1 MSKPFPLT
9 AFDMLF
15 FFPAQLDIGNS
26 CDILVLNGKVDRDR
40 FKKAVQLL
48 SSRHPLLN
56 QRLQRKLWKYSWVP
70 IDENI
75 EFDIR
80 YYNAETQDEQETIS
94 TLAKRVW
101 DEPIDL
107 YSERVVR
114 FYITESETKSYVQ
127 IISHH
132 VCADGTACTLLA
144 SDLAECYGAVTENR
158 PPMPQHTTEQL
169 ADADREVTS
178 QLSFTERC
186 WFFISALVTI
196 LIEVIFN
203 RYEPSIP
210 TENPGDKKVIN
221 VKKMNLGEEGLTDLK
236 QAAKRKSTTLH
247 PLLLTALARAKD
259 DYLSKR
265 NITKNKITIVDLF
278 SMRDMTENNMSR
290 VYNSL
295 VTFFLRHIDSSQS
308 DEEIIASLNSQLRP
322 ETKDKLYIRYYFVQI
337 ITWLK
342 FFPQRFQDPACDVLC
357 TQLMPSNISVT
368 NPGLVKYPIDTFGE
382 LDIVDYYTFP
392 YLYGTIR
399 IMFLANT
406 FHNKLNITCI
416 YDTSAFSADDIEE
429 FMAKYAS
436 KLKGMTEGNIAP
448 STSLDEQ
455 TTQDLKNKIT
465 QLPNNHSQT
474 SSNVKGA

>member
-1 MSKPFPLT
+1 MSKPTPLT

-40 FKKAVQLL
+40 FKKAVELL
-48 SSRHPLLN
+48 SARHPLLN
-56 QRLQRKLWKYSWVP
+56 QRLQRHLWKYSWIP
-70 IDENI
+70 IDENV

-80 YYNAETQDEQETIS
+80 YFKADTQNEQELLS

-101 DEPIDL
+101 MERIDL
-107 YSERVVR
+107 YSERCVR
-114 FYITESETKSYVQ
+114 FYITETESKSYVQ

-144 SDLAECYGAVTENR
+144 SDLAECYGAATENR

-169 ADADREVTS
+169 ADADKEITS
-178 QLSFTERC
+178 QLSFIERC
-186 WFFISALVTI
+186 WFFITALITMVIAI
-196 LIEVIFN
+196 LFN

-221 VKKMNLGEEGLTDLK
+221 VNKMDLGEELLTDLK
-236 QAAKRKSTTLH
+236 QTAKKKSTTLH

-259 DYLSKR
+259 EYLNNR
-265 NITKNKITIVDLF
+265 NIKKDKITIVDLF

-295 VTFFLRHIDSSQS
+295 VTFFLRHVDSSQS
-308 DEEIIASLNSQLRP
+308 DEEIIASLNSELRP
-322 ETKDKLYIRYYFVQI
+322 ETKDKLFIRYYFVQI
-337 ITWLK
+337 ITWMK
-342 FFPQRFQDPACDVLC
+342 FLPQRFQDPACSVLC
-357 TQLMPSNISVT
+357 TQLMPTNVSVT

-392 YLYGTIR
+392 YLYGTLR

-429 FMAKYAS
+429 LMAKYAA
-436 KLKGMTEGNIAP
+436 KLRGMTAGHASP
-448 STSLDEQ
+448 STLPNKQS
-455 TTQDLKNKIT
+455 TQDSKNNVT
-465 QLPNNHSQT
+465 PFPSSRPQT
-474 SSNVKGA
+474 NSNVKGA